1 MTVVDHAGEQRVVE
15 VGMSTTV
22 LDHTPRGHAGRY
34 VQACYTGMR
43 DDVDRTEAY
52 RRAIVE
58 AAPGKVVM
66 DLGTGALAL
75 LAMYVGFY
83 LALLCTVVF
92 CWRCCGRQ
100 DARTVRR

>member
-1 MTVVDHAGEQRVVE
+1 MGGGSETQGSTIGARRNRAGFLRASRHLY
-15 VGMSTTV
+15 MATPLPPATY

-66 DLGTGALAL
+66 DLGTGA
-75 LAMYVGFY
+75 GK
-83 LALLCTVVF
+83 
-92 CWRCCGRQ
+92 
-100 DARTVRR
+100 